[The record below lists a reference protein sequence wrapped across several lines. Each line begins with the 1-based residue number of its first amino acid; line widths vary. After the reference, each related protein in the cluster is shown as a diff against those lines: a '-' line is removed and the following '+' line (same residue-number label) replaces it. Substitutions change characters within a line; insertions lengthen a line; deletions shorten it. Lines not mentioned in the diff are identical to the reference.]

1 MQQYGKNSGMG
12 YSDYINFS
20 VFAAGELIFTD
31 SNNAK
36 LLPGLG
42 LLWSVFFGLSK
53 IFGNKSNDK
62 GE

>member
-1 MQQYGKNSGMG
+1 MAKIAAWGIVITSILM
-12 YSDYINFS
+12 F
-20 VFAAGELIFTD
+20 FAAGELIFTD

>member
-1 MQQYGKNSGMG
+1 MAKIAAWGIVITSILML
-12 YSDYINFS
+12 
-20 VFAAGELIFTD
+20 FAAGQLIFTD

-42 LLWSVFFGLSK
+42 LLWSVFFVLSK
-53 IFGNKSNDK
+53 IFGNKSNNN